1 MKNLRFA
8 LRYLRKLRGG
18 TVARVLSLSL
28 GLAVGLLVF
37 SYANYNLTAASATA
51 TVFSS
56 CGRITETRSG
66 AVTGRSSMRP

>member
-28 GLAVGLLVF
+28 GL
-37 SYANYNLTAASATA
+37 
-51 TVFSS
+51 
-56 CGRITETRSG
+56 
-66 AVTGRSSMRP
+66 P